1 MVEREDLK
9 SRQGQVHHVVS
20 INPSE
25 GARSHVLK
33 VMFKRNQSRLLSGRA
48 YGWGGVG
55 GKSAVVGAAT
65 PASAIQDQ

>member
-25 GARSHVLK
+25 GARRHVLK

-48 YGWGGVG
+48 CGGVE